1 MGVFLVNLRQAMMR
15 RPLIWVVILSLC
27 NSVFAQSSYTYTDIF
42 TLQYPDSDLSIKM
55 LQLLFGQVGTS
66 LNVTST
72 TPPDNPVIGNLFMIF
87 NTGVLTMLMLL
98 VVYSIFFQAINVSS
112 DGSQGMS
119 K

>member
-1 MGVFLVNLRQAMMR
+1 
-15 RPLIWVVILSLC
+15 
-27 NSVFAQSSYTYTDIF
+27 
-42 TLQYPDSDLSIKM
+42 M

-119 K
+119 KQSSAFLTFRIVLGSSLLLPAFNSGYSGIQVMVMNIVVYG